1 MDART
6 GTRRWAD
13 AGGGRRA
20 LASALLVVRAALLA
34 LVRFASW
41 AAPDSARPAATGPAA
56 GERGPS
62 ADAAREPDAAADT
75 ERDDTRRNAAA
86 SSRSRRLA
94 SSLVFAA
101 LFFSGAAL
109 SAVAGDT
116 IGSLEPDGPQAAA
129 CIEPAAA
136 AGEDASPA
144 ESPGDP
150 CESGETGE
158 TATETSPEPEAP
170 PAPGDETGETPPV
183 NDADAD
189 AEPPAESPGE
199 GEGEGVSDAPAPPPA
214 PAPVTQPNGGA
225 AGSGAPPVLGSA
237 SPAAPRALDPEA
249 AGDGAVVWLHRVLP
263 DPTPPARRLA
273 PAFARELRRTAAKHG
288 IGWSLVLA
296 VVRAH
301 GNTGRVPV
309 GPGTLDRI
317 AGRLAAERDALGS
330 RNAWHVALRYSG
342 RTAFADRTLALDR
355 YNRGVGLRALV
366 TGLEAA
372 KDRLARRVL
381 ADPAIEIYTAGRADI
396 AAGRTDVR
404 IVALL
409 RYLRIA
415 HGSVTVSSLTSG
427 HGIYARPGVVSA
439 HVYGLAV
446 DIVALGGR
454 PILGNQAPGGVT
466 ERAVRDV
473 LLLPAELRPQQVIS
487 LLGLGGPSFPLAD
500 HGDHIHVGY

>member
-6 GTRRWAD
+6 GKRRWAD

-20 LASALLVVRAALLA
+20 LASALLAVGSALLA
-34 LVRFASW
+34 LLRFASW
-41 AAPDSARPAATGPAA
+41 AAPDRARPGGTGPATA
-56 GERGPS
+56 EPGPS
-62 ADAAREPDAAADT
+62 PEAREPEAADA
-75 ERDDTRRNAAA
+75 ERDDTRRTAV
-86 SSRSRRLA
+86 SPSRSRRLA

-116 IGSLEPDGPQAAA
+116 IGSTAPDGPRAATCA
-129 CIEPAAA
+129 EPPA
-136 AGEDASPA
+136 AGEDAPEG

-150 CESGETGE
+150 CETGE
-158 TATETSPEPEAP
+158 TATETSPEAEAP
-170 PAPGDETGETPPV
+170 PASGDETAETPPV
-183 NDADAD
+183 SDADAG
-189 AEPPAESPGE
+189 AAPPAEIPTE
-199 GEGEGVSDAPAPPPA
+199 GEGDGDAPAPA
-214 PAPVTQPNGGA
+214 PHPHEHS
-225 AGSGAPPVLGSA
+225 AGSGAPAVIGGA
-237 SPAAPRALDPEA
+237 GPAAPRALDPEA
-249 AGDGAVVWLHRVLP
+249 SGEGAVVWLHRVLP

-273 PAFARELRRTAAKHG
+273 PAFARELRRTAAENR
-288 IGWSLVLA
+288 IPWSLLLA

-317 AGRLAAERDALGS
+317 AGRLAAERDALGA

-372 KDRLARRVL
+372 KDDLARRVL
-381 ADPAIEIYTAGRADI
+381 ADPAIEIYTAGRADV

-404 IVALL
+404 ILALL

-415 HGSVTVSSLTSG
+415 HGSVAVSSLTSG
-427 HGIYARPGVVSA
+427 HRIYARPGVVSA

>member
-13 AGGGRRA
+13 AGGGRGA
-20 LASALLVVRAALLA
+20 LASALLAVGSALLA

-41 AAPDSARPAATGPAA
+41 AAPDRARPAATGPAA
-56 GERGPS
+56 AEPGPTTE
-62 ADAAREPDAAADT
+62 AAREPEAANA
-75 ERDDTRRNAAA
+75 ERDDTRRTAA
-86 SSRSRRLA
+86 SPSRSRRLA

-116 IGSLEPDGPQAAA
+116 IGSLEPDGPRAAT
-129 CIEPAAA
+129 CTGPAAD
-136 AGEDASPA
+136 AGEDAPEG
-144 ESPGDP
+144 ESLGDP
-150 CESGETGE
+150 CETGE
-158 TATETSPEPEAP
+158 TASETTPEPEAP
-170 PAPGDETGETPPV
+170 PTPGDETGETPPAS
-183 NDADAD
+183 DADAG
-189 AEPPAESPGE
+189 AEPPAEIPAESE
-199 GEGEGVSDAPAPPPA
+199 GGGDVPPPA
-214 PAPVTQPNGGA
+214 PAPAPHPHEHS
-225 AGSGAPPVLGSA
+225 AGSGVPPVLGGA

-249 AGDGAVVWLHRVLP
+249 SGEGSVVWLHRVLP

-273 PAFARELRRTAAKHG
+273 PAFARELRRTAAEHR
-288 IGWSLVLA
+288 IAWSLLLA
-296 VVRAH
+296 VARAH

-317 AGRLAAERDALGS
+317 AGRLAAETDALGS

-372 KDRLARRVL
+372 KDDLARRVL
-381 ADPAIEIYTAGRADI
+381 ADPAIEIYTAGRADV

-404 IVALL
+404 ILALL

-427 HGIYARPGVVSA
+427 HRIYARPGVVSA

>member
-6 GTRRWAD
+6 GKRRWAD

-20 LASALLVVRAALLA
+20 LASALLAVGSALLA
-34 LVRFASW
+34 LLRFASW
-41 AAPDSARPAATGPAA
+41 AAPDRARPAATGPAA
-56 GERGPS
+56 AEPGPS
-62 ADAAREPDAAADT
+62 PEAAREPETADA
-75 ERDDTRRNAAA
+75 ERDDTRRTAA
-86 SSRSRRLA
+86 SPSRSRRLA

-116 IGSLEPDGPQAAA
+116 IGSNEPDGPRAAT
-129 CIEPAAA
+129 CTGPAED
-136 AGEDASPA
+136 AGEDAPEG

-150 CESGETGE
+150 CETGE
-158 TATETSPEPEAP
+158 TATETTPEPEAP
-170 PAPGDETGETPPV
+170 PAPGDETGETPPAS
-183 NDADAD
+183 DADAG
-189 AEPPAESPGE
+189 AEPPAEIPTE
-199 GEGEGVSDAPAPPPA
+199 GEGGGDVPA
-214 PAPVTQPNGGA
+214 PAPAPAPHPHEHA
-225 AGSGAPPVLGSA
+225 AGSGAPPVLGGA

-249 AGDGAVVWLHRVLP
+249 SADDSIVWLHRVLP

-273 PAFARELRRTAAKHG
+273 PAFARELRRTAAEHR
-288 IGWSLVLA
+288 IGWSLLLA

-317 AGRLAAERDALGS
+317 AGRLAAETDALGS

-372 KDRLARRVL
+372 KDDLARRVL
-381 ADPAIEIYTAGRADI
+381 ADPAIEIYTAGRADV

-404 IVALL
+404 ILALL

-427 HGIYARPGVVSA
+427 HRIYARPGVVSA

>member
-6 GTRRWAD
+6 RTRRWAD

-20 LASALLVVRAALLA
+20 LASPLLVAGSALLA

-41 AAPDSARPAATGPAA
+41 AAPDRARPAAAGPTAA
-56 GERGPS
+56 ERGPS
-62 ADAAREPDAAADT
+62 PEAAREPEAADA
-75 ERDDTRRNAAA
+75 ERDGTRRIAA
-86 SSRSRRLA
+86 SPSRSRRLA

-109 SAVAGDT
+109 SAVAGDE
-116 IGSLEPDGPQAAA
+116 IGSPEPDGPRAAT
-129 CIEPAAA
+129 CTGPAADV
-136 AGEDASPA
+136 GEDASQG
-144 ESPGDP
+144 ESPGAP
-150 CESGETGE
+150 CETGE
-158 TATETSPEPEAP
+158 TATETTPEPEAP
-170 PAPGDETGETPPV
+170 PAPGGETGETPPV
-183 NDADAD
+183 SDTDAG
-189 AEPPAESPGE
+189 AEPPAETPAE
-199 GEGEGVSDAPAPPPA
+199 GEGDGDIPTPA
-214 PAPVTQPNGGA
+214 PAPAPAPAPHPNEHS
-225 AGSGAPPVLGSA
+225 AGSGAPPVIDGT

-249 AGDGAVVWLHRVLP
+249 SGEGAVIWLHRVLP

-273 PAFARELRRTAAKHG
+273 PAFARELRQTAVEHR
-288 IGWSLVLA
+288 IPWSLLLA

-317 AGRLAAERDALGS
+317 AGRLAAEADALGS

-372 KDRLARRVL
+372 KDGLARRVL
-381 ADPAIEIYTAGRADI
+381 ADPAIEIYTAGRADV

-404 IVALL
+404 ILALL

-427 HGIYARPGVVSA
+427 HRIFARPGVVSA